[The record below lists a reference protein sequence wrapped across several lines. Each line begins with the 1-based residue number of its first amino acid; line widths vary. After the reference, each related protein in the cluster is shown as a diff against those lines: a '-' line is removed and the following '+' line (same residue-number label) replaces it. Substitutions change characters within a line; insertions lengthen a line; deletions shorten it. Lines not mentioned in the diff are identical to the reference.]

1 MYPYIIHVGIMY
13 GLHWITIY
21 EGPKEDDLLLA
32 RTSHIKNTVRIIL
45 RHVPL
50 FTIHYH
56 TLLLLSNV
64 DIFEGGIRGLFMNP
78 TAVLSLIANSMM
90 CLFNLTLHKEQ
101 YYHIYNAIFKCCKS
115 SS

>member
-1 MYPYIIHVGIMY
+1 MDYNG
-13 GLHWITIY
+13 WIY
-21 EGPKEDDLLLA
+21 DGPKEDDLVLA

-45 RHVPL
+45 RHIPL

-56 TLLLLSNV
+56 LLLLLSNV

-78 TAVLSLIANSMM
+78 TAVLSLTANSML

-101 YYHIYNAIFKCCKS
+101 LSYL
-115 SS
+115 